1 MKTQRKHLK
10 KHWVE
15 KTMRKIE
22 WTPDGVD
29 SLNEILEYY
38 RDRAGENIANTIYDK
53 IIKEIDLLELEEIK
67 TRQTQELKDIGIY
80 DVYELAIKP
89 WKVYYRISNDNKRV
103 FILFVL
109 DGRRNLEEILM
120 TKVIDNKLK

>member
-1 MKTQRKHLK
+1 
-10 KHWVE
+10 
-15 KTMRKIE
+15 MRKIE

-38 RDRAGENIANTIYDK
+38 RNRAGENIANTIYDK

-89 WKVYYRISNDNKRV
+89 WKVYYKISNDNKRV
-103 FILFVL
+103 VILFVL

-120 TKVIDNKLK
+120 SKVIDN

>member
-1 MKTQRKHLK
+1 
-10 KHWVE
+10 
-15 KTMRKIE
+15 MRKIE

-38 RDRAGENIANTIYDK
+38 RDKVGGNIAKTIYDK
-53 IIKEIDLLELEEIK
+53 IIKEIELLELKEIK

-80 DVYELAIKP
+80 GVYELSIKP
-89 WKVYYRISNDNKRV
+89 WNVYYKISNDNERV

-109 DGRRNLEEILM
+109 DGRRNLEEILVS
-120 TKVIDNKLK
+120 KVIDNKLK